1 MMAQQQTEWPQGD
14 IDGVIVKRVDHYSD
28 GRGWLA
34 ELFRN
39 DELEQSMRP
48 AMGYVSMTRPDMAR
62 GPHAHRE
69 QTDCFAFVL
78 SGRFDLRMWDNRPES
93 STRGTRCFMTVGED
107 NPVVVVVPPGVVH
120 GYRNMASTDGLVLN
134 FPNRL
139 YAGEGRKQPVDEI
152 RYEEEDSAAFSM
164 E

>member
-1 MMAQQQTEWPQGD
+1 MAQQQDKWSDGS
-14 IDGVIVKRVDHYSD
+14 IDGVVVRRVDEHSD
-28 GRGWLA
+28 ARGWLA
-34 ELFRN
+34 ELFRD
-39 DELEQSMRP
+39 DELEKSIWP
-48 AMGYVSMTRPDMAR
+48 AMGYVSMTRPGMAR

-78 SGRFDLRMWDNRPES
+78 SGRFDLRMWDNRPGS
-93 STRGTRCFMTVGED
+93 STRGRRCFMTVGED

-120 GYRNMASTDGLVLN
+120 GYRNLASTDGLVLN

-139 YAGEGRKQPVDEI
+139 YAGEGRKQAVDEI
-152 RYEEEDSAAFSM
+152 RYEEEDPAVFSM